1 MYNPYK
7 ILGVSSFDDLIT
19 IKAKYR
25 ELSKKYHPDN
35 LITGDAEKFQEVNKA
50 WEYIQ
55 SLSPQGTG
63 TKKSGK
69 LTDVLSFK
77 TIFQVKRRKINL

>member
-7 ILGVSSFDDLIT
+7 ILGVSSFDDLST
-19 IKAKYR
+19 IKSRYR

-35 LITGDAEKFQEVNKA
+35 LVTGDSEKFQEVNKA

-55 SLSPQGTG
+55 SFSPNTKV
-63 TKKSGK
+63 KKSGR